1 MLFFGGYKHE
11 NIWVIIGDVRI
22 WETNKQKLFGVY
34 IDRKLSFDEHVPN
47 LCQKAGR
54 KLSVLAGLSRF
65 MILTQ
70 KTVLMKSLAESQFD
84 YCPLIWCFMVEYW
97 IEKSITYTSDH
108 CEWYIET
115 A

>member
-1 MLFFGGYKHE
+1 MLFFGGCKHE

-84 YCPLIWCFMVEYW
+84 YCPLI
-97 IEKSITYTSDH
+97 
-108 CEWYIET
+108 
-115 A
+115 